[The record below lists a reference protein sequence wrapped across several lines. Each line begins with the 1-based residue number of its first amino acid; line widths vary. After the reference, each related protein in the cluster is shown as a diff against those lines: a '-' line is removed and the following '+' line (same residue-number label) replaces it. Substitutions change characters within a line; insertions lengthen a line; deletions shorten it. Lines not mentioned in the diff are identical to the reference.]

1 MIVRV
6 AQNKL
11 SELST
16 EFPIVAVTGPRQS
29 GKTTLVQSFFPV
41 YKYFNL
47 EELDIREEVR
57 LDPRGFLSKQN
68 AGFIVDEVQNVPDF
82 FSYLQSF
89 ADNQKRMGQIIL
101 TGSQN
106 FLLLEKISQ
115 SLSGRVGIL
124 ELMPLQLNEYNQ
136 FRENKLKLTINEILY
151 SGLYPAIYDRN
162 IQPYNWYSQYIRTY
176 IERDVRQIKNI
187 TNLGVFQRFIKLCAG
202 RIGQLLNTNSL
213 ANDLGVNLNTVRS
226 WLDILESSYV
236 IFRLNPHHK
245 NFNKRVVKQ
254 KKLYFVDVGLAAH
267 LLGIE
272 SPEQV
277 DTHYLK
283 GNLFENLIISE
294 FFKERYN
301 KGKPSN
307 LFFWRDHI
315 GNEVDLLIEQGNT
328 LTPIEIKSSQTLHSS
343 LMDGL
348 KKYIKFSLQNA
359 QSSHL
364 IYGGKRSTTLDRY
377 NAHSWQELKKANWS
391 MSFPCL

>member
-1 MIVRV
+1 MI
-6 AQNKL
+6 L
-11 SELST
+11 H
-16 EFPIVAVTGPRQS
+16 
-29 GKTTLVQSFFPV
+29 
-41 YKYFNL
+41 
-47 EELDIREEVR
+47 
-57 LDPRGFLSKQN
+57 
-68 AGFIVDEVQNVPDF
+68 
-82 FSYLQSF
+82 
-89 ADNQKRMGQIIL
+89 
-101 TGSQN
+101 
-106 FLLLEKISQ
+106 
-115 SLSGRVGIL
+115 
-124 ELMPLQLNEYNQ
+124 
-136 FRENKLKLTINEILY
+136 
-151 SGLYPAIYDRN
+151 
-162 IQPYNWYSQYIRTY
+162 
-176 IERDVRQIKNI
+176 IKNI

-348 KKYIKFSLQNA
+348 KKYTKFSLQNA

-377 NAHSWQELKKANWS
+377 NAHSWEELKKANWS
-391 MSFPCL
+391 RSFPCL

>member
-1 MIVRV
+1 MIIRV

-16 EFPIVAVTGPRQS
+16 EFPIVAVTGPRQA
-29 GKTTLVQSFFPV
+29 GKTTLVKSFFPV
-41 YKYFNL
+41 YKYYNL

-57 LDPRGFLSKQN
+57 LDPRGFLAKQN

-89 ADNQKRMGQIIL
+89 ADNQKSMGQIIL

-136 FRENKLKLTINEILY
+136 FRENKLTINEILY

-348 KKYIKFSLQNA
+348 KKYTKISLQNA

-377 NAHSWQELKKANWS
+377 NAHSWEELKKANWS
-391 MSFPCL
+391 RNFPCL

>member
-1 MIVRV
+1 MIIRV

-29 GKTTLVQSFFPV
+29 GKTTLVKSFFPV

-136 FRENKLKLTINEILY
+136 FWENKLTINEILY

-348 KKYIKFSLQNA
+348 KKFIKFSLQNA
-359 QSSHL
+359 ECSHL

>member
-1 MIVRV
+1 MIIRV

-29 GKTTLVQSFFPV
+29 GKTTLVKSFFPV

-136 FRENKLKLTINEILY
+136 FWENKLTINEILY

-348 KKYIKFSLQNA
+348 KKYTKFSLQNA

-377 NAHSWQELKKANWS
+377 NAHTWQELKKANWS
-391 MSFPCL
+391 RNFPCL

>member
-1 MIVRV
+1 M
-6 AQNKL
+6 
-11 SELST
+11 
-16 EFPIVAVTGPRQS
+16 
-29 GKTTLVQSFFPV
+29 
-41 YKYFNL
+41 
-47 EELDIREEVR
+47 
-57 LDPRGFLSKQN
+57 
-68 AGFIVDEVQNVPDF
+68 
-82 FSYLQSF
+82 
-89 ADNQKRMGQIIL
+89 
-101 TGSQN
+101 
-106 FLLLEKISQ
+106 
-115 SLSGRVGIL
+115 
-124 ELMPLQLNEYNQ
+124 
-136 FRENKLKLTINEILY
+136 
-151 SGLYPAIYDRN
+151 
-162 IQPYNWYSQYIRTY
+162 
-176 IERDVRQIKNI
+176 
-187 TNLGVFQRFIKLCAG
+187 
-202 RIGQLLNTNSL
+202 
-213 ANDLGVNLNTVRS
+213 
-226 WLDILESSYV
+226 
-236 IFRLNPHHK
+236 
-245 NFNKRVVKQ
+245 
-254 KKLYFVDVGLAAH
+254 AH

-348 KKYIKFSLQNA
+348 KKFIKFSLQNA
-359 QSSHL
+359 ECSHL

>member
-1 MIVRV
+1 MIIRV

-57 LDPRGFLSKQN
+57 LDPRGFLAKQN

-136 FRENKLKLTINEILY
+136 FRENKLTINEILY

-348 KKYIKFSLQNA
+348 KKYTKLSLQNA

-377 NAHSWQELKKANWS
+377 NAHSWEELKKANWS
-391 MSFPCL
+391 RSFPCL

>member
-1 MIVRV
+1 MIIRV

-29 GKTTLVQSFFPV
+29 GKTTLVKSFFPV

-136 FRENKLKLTINEILY
+136 FWENKLTINEILY

-236 IFRLNPHHK
+236 IFRLNPHQK

-348 KKYIKFSLQNA
+348 KKYTKLSLQNA

-377 NAHSWQELKKANWS
+377 NAHSWEELKKANWS
-391 MSFPCL
+391 RSFPCL

>member
-57 LDPRGFLSKQN
+57 LDPRGFLAKQN

-136 FRENKLKLTINEILY
+136 FRENKLTINEILY

-348 KKYIKFSLQNA
+348 KKYTKFSLQNA

>member
-1 MIVRV
+1 MIIRV

-29 GKTTLVQSFFPV
+29 GKTTLVKSFFPV

-136 FRENKLKLTINEILY
+136 FWENKLTINEILY

-348 KKYIKFSLQNA
+348 KKYTKFSLQNA

>member
-1 MIVRV
+1 MITRV

-11 SELST
+11 SELRT
-16 EFPIVAVTGPRQS
+16 EFPVVAVTGPRQS
-29 GKTTLVQSFFPV
+29 GKTTLVQSFFSDF
-41 YKYFNL
+41 KYYNL
-47 EELDIREEVR
+47 EELDMREEVR
-57 LDPRGFLSKQN
+57 LDPRGFLAKQN
-68 AGFIVDEVQNVPDF
+68 SGFIVDEVQNVPDF

-124 ELMPLQLNEYNQ
+124 ELMPLQVHEYNQ
-136 FRENKLKLTINEILY
+136 FGKNNLSINQLLY
-151 SGLYPAIYDRN
+151 SGLYPAVYDRN
-162 IQPYNWYSQYIRTY
+162 IKPYNWYSQYIRTY

-187 TNLGVFQRFIKLCAG
+187 SNLGVFQLFIKLCAG

-272 SPEQV
+272 SPGQV

-348 KKYIKFSLQNA
+348 KKYTKISLQNA

-377 NAHSWQELKKANWS
+377 NAHSWEELKKANWS
-391 MSFPCL
+391 RSFPCL

>member
-1 MIVRV
+1 MIIRV

-29 GKTTLVQSFFPV
+29 GKTTLVKSFFPV
-41 YKYFNL
+41 YKYYNL

-57 LDPRGFLSKQN
+57 LDPRGFLAKQN

-136 FRENKLKLTINEILY
+136 FWENKLTINEILY

-162 IQPYNWYSQYIRTY
+162 IQPYNWYSQYIRTF

-254 KKLYFVDVGLAAH
+254 KKLYFVDFGLAAH

-294 FFKERYN
+294 FLKERYN

-348 KKYIKFSLQNA
+348 KKYTKLSLQNA

-364 IYGGKRSTTLDRY
+364 IYGGKRSTTLDRF
-377 NAHSWQELKKANWS
+377 NAHSWEELKKANWS
-391 MSFPCL
+391 RSFPCL

>member
-1 MIVRV
+1 MIIRV

-29 GKTTLVQSFFPV
+29 GKTTLVKSFFPV
-41 YKYFNL
+41 YKYYNL

-136 FRENKLKLTINEILY
+136 FRENKLTINEILY

-162 IQPYNWYSQYIRTY
+162 IQPYNWYSQYIRTF

-272 SPEQV
+272 SPDQV

-348 KKYIKFSLQNA
+348 KKYTKFSLQNA

-364 IYGGKRSTTLDRY
+364 IYGGNRSTTLDRY

>member
-1 MIVRV
+1 MIIRV

-29 GKTTLVQSFFPV
+29 GKTTLVKSFFPV

-57 LDPRGFLSKQN
+57 LDPRGFLAKQN

-136 FRENKLKLTINEILY
+136 FRENKLTINEILY

-348 KKYIKFSLQNA
+348 KKFIKFSLQNA
-359 QSSHL
+359 ECSHL

>member
-1 MIVRV
+1 MIIRV

-136 FRENKLKLTINEILY
+136 FWENKLTINEILY

-348 KKYIKFSLQNA
+348 KKFIKFSLQNA
-359 QSSHL
+359 ECSHL

>member
-136 FRENKLKLTINEILY
+136 FWENKLTINEILY

>member
-1 MIVRV
+1 MITRV

-11 SELST
+11 SELRT
-16 EFPIVAVTGPRQS
+16 EFPVVAVTGPRQS
-29 GKTTLVQSFFPV
+29 GKTTLVQSFFSDF
-41 YKYFNL
+41 KYYNL
-47 EELDIREEVR
+47 EELDMREEVR
-57 LDPRGFLSKQN
+57 LDPRGFLAKQN
-68 AGFIVDEVQNVPDF
+68 SGFIVDEVQNVPDF

-136 FRENKLKLTINEILY
+136 FRENKLTINEILY

-348 KKYIKFSLQNA
+348 KKYTKFSLQNA

-377 NAHSWQELKKANWS
+377 NAHSWEELKKANWS
-391 MSFPCL
+391 RSFPCL

>member
-1 MIVRV
+1 MIIRV

-136 FRENKLKLTINEILY
+136 FRENKLTINEILY

-348 KKYIKFSLQNA
+348 KKFIKFSLQNA
-359 QSSHL
+359 ECSHL

>member
-1 MIVRV
+1 MIARV

-16 EFPIVAVTGPRQS
+16 EFPIVAVTGPRQA
-29 GKTTLVQSFFPV
+29 GKTTLVKSFFPV
-41 YKYFNL
+41 YKYYNL

-57 LDPRGFLSKQN
+57 LDPRGFLAKQN

-89 ADNQKRMGQIIL
+89 ADNQKSMGQIIL

-136 FRENKLKLTINEILY
+136 FRENKLTINEILY

-348 KKYIKFSLQNA
+348 KKYTKISLQNA

-377 NAHSWQELKKANWS
+377 NAHSWEELKKANWS
-391 MSFPCL
+391 RNFPCL

>member
-1 MIVRV
+1 MIIRV

-16 EFPIVAVTGPRQS
+16 EFPIVAVTGPRQA
-29 GKTTLVQSFFPV
+29 GKTTLVKSFFPV
-41 YKYFNL
+41 YKYYNL

-57 LDPRGFLSKQN
+57 LDPRGFLAKQN

-89 ADNQKRMGQIIL
+89 ADNQKSMGQIIL

-136 FRENKLKLTINEILY
+136 FRENKLTINEILY

-328 LTPIEIKSSQTLHSS
+328 LTPVEIKSSQTLHSS
-343 LMDGL
+343 FIDGL
-348 KKYIKFSLQNA
+348 KKYTKFSLQEA
-359 QSSHL
+359 QCCHL
-364 IYGGKRSTTLDRY
+364 IYGGKRSTTLDQY
-377 NAHSWQELKKANWS
+377 NVHSWLELMKMNWLLN
-391 MSFPCL
+391 FACP

>member
-1 MIVRV
+1 MITRV

-16 EFPIVAVTGPRQS
+16 EFPIVAVTGPRQA
-29 GKTTLVQSFFPV
+29 GKTTLVKSFFPI
-41 YKYFNL
+41 YKYYNL

-57 LDPRGFLSKQN
+57 LDPRGFLAKQN

-136 FRENKLKLTINEILY
+136 FPENKLTINEILY

-176 IERDVRQIKNI
+176 IERDLRQIKNI

-236 IFRLNPHHK
+236 IF
-245 NFNKRVVKQ
+245 
-254 KKLYFVDVGLAAH
+254 G
-267 LLGIE
+267 
-272 SPEQV
+272 
-277 DTHYLK
+277 
-283 GNLFENLIISE
+283 
-294 FFKERYN
+294 
-301 KGKPSN
+301 
-307 LFFWRDHI
+307 
-315 GNEVDLLIEQGNT
+315 
-328 LTPIEIKSSQTLHSS
+328 
-343 LMDGL
+343 
-348 KKYIKFSLQNA
+348 
-359 QSSHL
+359 
-364 IYGGKRSTTLDRY
+364 
-377 NAHSWQELKKANWS
+377 
-391 MSFPCL
+391 

>member
-1 MIVRV
+1 MIIRV

-16 EFPIVAVTGPRQS
+16 EFPIVAVTGPRQA
-29 GKTTLVQSFFPV
+29 GKTTLVKSFFPV
-41 YKYFNL
+41 YKYYNL

-57 LDPRGFLSKQN
+57 LDPRGFLAKQN

-82 FSYLQSF
+82 FSYLLSF
-89 ADNQKRMGQIIL
+89 SDNQKSMGQIIL

-136 FRENKLKLTINEILY
+136 FRENKLTINEILY

-236 IFRLNPHHK
+236 IFQLNPHQK

-348 KKYIKFSLQNA
+348 KKYTKFSLQNA

-377 NAHSWQELKKANWS
+377 NAHSWEELKKANWS
-391 MSFPCL
+391 SNFPCL

>member
-57 LDPRGFLSKQN
+57 LDPRGFLAKQN
-68 AGFIVDEVQNVPDF
+68 TGFIVDEVQNVPDF

-136 FRENKLKLTINEILY
+136 FWENKLAINEILY

-162 IQPYNWYSQYIRTY
+162 IQPYNWYSQYIRTF

-272 SPEQV
+272 SPKQV

-343 LMDGL
+343 LMGGL
-348 KKYIKFSLQNA
+348 KKYIKYSLQNA
-359 QSSHL
+359 QSSYL

-377 NAHSWQELKKANWS
+377 NAHSWEELKKANWS
-391 MSFPCL
+391 RSFPCL

>member
-1 MIVRV
+1 MIIRV

-136 FRENKLKLTINEILY
+136 FWENKLTINEILY

-162 IQPYNWYSQYIRTY
+162 IQPNNWYSQYIRTY

-348 KKYIKFSLQNA
+348 KKFIKFSLQNA
-359 QSSHL
+359 ECSHL

>member
-1 MIVRV
+1 MIIRI

-136 FRENKLKLTINEILY
+136 FRENKLTINEILY

-348 KKYIKFSLQNA
+348 KKYTKFSLQNA

-377 NAHSWQELKKANWS
+377 NAHSWEELKKANWS
-391 MSFPCL
+391 RSFPCL

>member
-1 MIVRV
+1 MITRI

-29 GKTTLVQSFFPV
+29 GKTTLVQSFFSDF
-41 YKYFNL
+41 KYYNL
-47 EELDIREEVR
+47 EEPDMRDEVR
-57 LDPRGFLSKQN
+57 LDPRGFLAKQN
-68 AGFIVDEVQNVPDF
+68 SGFIVDEVQNVPDF

-89 ADNQKRMGQIIL
+89 ADNQKKMGQIIL

-124 ELMPLQLNEYNQ
+124 ELMPLQLHEYNQ
-136 FRENKLKLTINEILY
+136 FGKNNLNINEILY

-162 IQPYNWYSQYIRTY
+162 IKPYNWYSQYIRTY

-187 TNLGVFQRFIKLCAG
+187 SNLGVFQLFIKLCAG

-236 IFRLNPHHK
+236 IFRLNPHHR

-254 KKLYFVDVGLAAH
+254 KKLYFVDVGLATH

-272 SPEQV
+272 SPGQV

-283 GNLFENLIISE
+283 GNLFENLIVAE
-294 FFKERYN
+294 FLKDRYN
-301 KGKPSN
+301 KGKLSN

-315 GNEVDLLIEQGNT
+315 GNEIDLLLEEVNT
-328 LTPIEIKSSQTLHSS
+328 LTPIEIKSSQTLHVS
-343 LMDGL
+343 LLDGV
-348 KKYIKFSLQNA
+348 KKYTKFSLQEA
-359 QSSHL
+359 QFSHL
-364 IYGGKRSTTLDRY
+364 IYGGMRSTTLDQY
-377 NAHSWQELKKANWS
+377 NVHSWQELTKTNWS
-391 MSFPCL
+391 SSFTCL

>member
-136 FRENKLKLTINEILY
+136 FWENKLTINEILY

-162 IQPYNWYSQYIRTY
+162 IQPNNWYSQYIRTY

>member
-1 MIVRV
+1 MIARV

-11 SELST
+11 GELST

-41 YKYFNL
+41 YKYYNL

-57 LDPRGFLSKQN
+57 LDPRGFLAKQN

-136 FRENKLKLTINEILY
+136 FRENKLTINEIIY

-294 FFKERYN
+294 FLKERYN

-348 KKYIKFSLQNA
+348 KKYTKFSLQNA
-359 QSSHL
+359 QFSHL

-377 NAHSWQELKKANWS
+377 NAHSWEELKKANWS
-391 MSFPCL
+391 RSFPCL